1 MTNRSQAGCSVRR
14 FLGAF
19 AGILAIFTL
28 GTSALAAADLSHAV
42 RFTIPEQPMRDALL
56 AFSAQANV
64 QVVAEASLVNGKR
77 SATVNGSWLPER
89 ALAILLE
96 GSGLGYRIVHGNTF
110 AIRALDGAQSNAAQ
124 DPGAASGAALEA
136 GSSTRVAQTAA
147 TAPNGAAPDA
157 DKSGNGPGVR
167 AEDRTTINEIVV
179 TGSRLASTTKEGAQ
193 DVLLYTRQ
201 QIDNSGQTSVS
212 DFLNTLTDVSV
223 ATTGG
228 GEQTFAGAGTARL
241 HGLPVGTTLV
251 LINGRPVETTGGQA
265 FFGINIFDMN
275 SIPLAAVERIEV
287 LPSGSSAI
295 YGSDGLAGVVNII
308 LKKEFDG
315 LEANAKYGGAS
326 GTNESD
332 AHVAWGDKWNK
343 GSLSI
348 IGSYQRIGE
357 MDGFARTLTGTQDYT
372 PYGGPDTRQAF
383 CPRSNVYSTTGAPL
397 PGLGS
402 ATFAGVPAGYT
413 GTPTQSEFLNSPL
426 NTCSYFG
433 YISQIPGAE
442 REGLNLNA
450 HYELTPSLDL
460 FTEIMVSHALVKEGQ
475 DPPIV
480 FGFPGYTPYTVSAA
494 NPHNPFGQTVGI
506 SGLLTSFGRS
516 FDELPTTFFRPLVG
530 LRGSAF
536 GNWSWEVVGF
546 EARDQSSYRQT
557 NQISPLALFSALNS
571 PNPSTALNPFIDG
584 APGSPALLQTLLAP
598 DMLVRNTSSRTT
610 GNGFLRGPLFSLP
623 AGPVEVVVG
632 AEYIRDQLTAEEIN
646 YPGGTGSYRFQR
658 SSYAGFAEARIPILA
673 GSGDP
678 AAGDVLALNLA
689 GREDHYDQFGS
700 KSTPQ
705 VSMEWRPTKS
715 FLVRGSYGR
724 SFRAPSLED
733 LLGPTQTGN
742 VALISDPQH
751 GGQSTVV
758 SYNTG
763 GNPGLQPETGKSTTL
778 GVVYSSVAVPDLR
791 LSLNQWRVQEND
803 SVQSLQPQVL
813 VDNESLFPG
822 RVVRN
827 SAGVITTINGTFI
840 NFGNIL
846 VEGLDYR
853 ADYTWRTSAGDL
865 TPSISATE
873 TYRYESALLPGQPST
888 DRLSAANGDGNWAPR
903 WKIGANLSWKSGPY
917 AAHADGRYVS
927 RYRDYDPLPNGSTL
941 TLGDF
946 WLYDANFRF
955 AFGQVVAHDNW
966 LKGAY
971 VELGAVNLF
980 NTLPQFSMYN
990 GGVVGYDPMQGDLRG
1005 RFVYAQFGIK
1015 W

>member
-1 MTNRSQAGCSVRR
+1 MANRGQSACNVRR
-14 FLGAF
+14 SLGAF
-19 AGILAIFTL
+19 AGLIALLIHT
-28 GTSALAAADLSHAV
+28 TPALAAGDLSRV
-42 RFTIPEQPMRDALL
+42 VKFTIPEQPMREALL
-56 AFSAQANV
+56 TFSAQADV
-64 QVVAEASLVNGKR
+64 QVVADASLVSGKR
-77 SATVNGSWLPER
+77 SAGVDGKLRPER
-89 ALAILLE
+89 AMAILLN
-96 GSGLGYRIVHGNTF
+96 GSGLGFSIVNGNTF
-110 AIRALDGAQSNAAQ
+110 AIRALIGTQTGAAQ
-124 DPGAASGAALEA
+124 GLSATPDAPIDQGGSARLAQAAA
-136 GSSTRVAQTAA
+136 AA
-147 TAPNGAAPDA
+147 TNGTSTEA

-167 AEDRTTINEIVV
+167 AEDRTNLDEIVV
-179 TGSRLASTTKEGAQ
+179 TGSRLASNAKEGGQ
-193 DVLLYTRQ
+193 DVLKFTRQ

-308 LKKEFDG
+308 LRKDFDG
-315 LEANAKYGGAS
+315 LEANVKYGGAS
-326 GTNESD
+326 GTRESD
-332 AHVAWGDKWNK
+332 AHVAWGDKWDK
-343 GSLSI
+343 GSFSV
-348 IGSYQRIGE
+348 IGSYQKIGE

-383 CPRSNVYSTTGAPL
+383 CPRSNVYSTTGGPL

-402 ATFAGVPAGYT
+402 ATFAGVPAGFT
-413 GTPTQSEFLNSPL
+413 GTPTQAEFQNSPL
-426 NTCSYFG
+426 NLCSYFG

-460 FTEIMVSHALVKEGQ
+460 FTEIMVSHALVQQGQ

-480 FGFPGYTPYTVSAA
+480 FGFPGFTPYTVAA
-494 NPHNPFGQTVGI
+494 SNPYNPFGQTVGI
-506 SGLLTSFGRS
+506 SALLTSFGRS

-530 LRGSAF
+530 LRGSIF
-536 GNWSWEVVGF
+536 DNWSWEVVGY
-546 EARDQSSYRQT
+546 EARDESSYRQT
-557 NQISPLALFSALNS
+557 NQINPVALFTALNS
-571 PNPSTALNPFIDG
+571 SNPSTALNPFID
-584 APGSPALLQTLLAP
+584 APPGSPALLQSLLAP
-598 DMLVRNTSSRTT
+598 DMLVRNTSSRVT
-610 GNGFLRGPLFSLP
+610 GNGFLRGPLFNLP
-623 AGPVEVVVG
+623 SGPVEVVVG
-632 AEYIRDQLTAEEIN
+632 AEYIRDQLSAEEIN

-658 SSYAGFAEARIPILA
+658 SSYAGFGEVRIPILA
-673 GSGDP
+673 NSSDP
-678 AAGDVLALNLA
+678 AAPDVLALNLA
-689 GREDHYDQFGS
+689 GRDDHYDQFGS

-715 FLVRGSYGR
+715 LLVRGSFGR

-733 LLGPTQTGN
+733 LLGPMQSGN
-742 VALISDPQH
+742 VALVTDPQH
-751 GGQSTVV
+751 GGQPTVV

-763 GNPGLQPETGKSTTL
+763 GNPELQPETGKSTTL
-778 GVVYSSVAVPDLR
+778 GIVYSSVAVPDLR
-791 LSLNQWRVQEND
+791 LSLNQWRVEEND
-803 SVQSLQPQVL
+803 SVQALQPQVL

-827 SAGVITTINGTFI
+827 SAGVITAINGTFI

-853 ADYTWRTSAGDL
+853 ADYTFRSSVGDFS
-865 TPSISATE
+865 PSISATE
-873 TYRYESALLPGQPST
+873 TYRYESALLPGQPSS
-888 DRLSAANGDGNWAPR
+888 DRLSAASGDGNWAPR
-903 WKIGANLSWKSGPY
+903 WKIAANLSWTAGPY
-917 AAHADGRYVS
+917 AAHLDGRFVS

-955 AFGQVVAHDNW
+955 ALGQVLHDNW

-990 GGVVGYDPMQGDLRG
+990 GGVVGYDPMQGDIRG
-1005 RFVYAQFGIK
+1005 RFVYAQFGVK